1 MKINIKKLNKVMLIA
16 SVLFGFS
23 KMSLAGDVESG
34 SMPVTSDLKVKLSG
48 YGHFQGGYRNQNHLA
63 GNDKNV
69 SANRKSFAF
78 FNDAALFTDISNQV
92 NDITY
97 GGKIV
102 LVPTAKRKGSATYN
116 GSHIYLDSSYGRVE
130 AGSPMDAA
138 SNMLIDSSA
147 IASATGGDWDRYAKF
162 DSTDLKQGY
171 DFGPS
176 FATFGEFFLDSKLV
190 SAVETRSYS
199 NEPGR
204 RVSYYTPKFEFGQ
217 GAKIQMGISYTPDSS
232 NTGADDP
239 TKNSTRVDIRKIGRN
254 GVATNEYFKLDTSVK
269 DAISGGV
276 VLEQNISDGV
286 DLKLALTG
294 EYGKAS
300 KIEKFRNN
308 DLSNSDPKK
317 ADPDKQEPITL
328 NNKKLKDLRTY
339 NIGAILNA
347 GNFSYAASFGSLG
360 KSLTSPEFHR
370 TGRETTYYT
379 GGVAYKQ
386 GPFTTSLTYFRSD
399 QYKNTVDCV
408 TIGTDYKLA
417 PGFKPYA
424 EISGFS
430 LKGKPE
436 YDNGNLKKKKTRG
449 TVALIGAKLSL

>member
-48 YGHFQGGYRNQNHLA
+48 YGHFQGGYRNQNHLK
-63 GNDKNV
+63 GDDKNV

-78 FNDAALFTDISNQV
+78 FNDAALFADISNKV
-92 NDITY
+92 NDVTY

-116 GSHIYLDSSYGRVE
+116 GSHIYLDSSYGRIE

-199 NEPGR
+199 TEPGR

-217 GAKIQMGISYTPDSS
+217 GAKIQIGISYTPDSS
-232 NTGADDP
+232 NTGADD
-239 TKNSTRVDIRKIGRN
+239 TNKNSTRVEIKKIKKDSTDPN
-254 GVATNEYFKLDTSVK
+254 HYFKFDQSIK

-300 KIEKFRNN
+300 NAKKMNN
-308 DLSNSDPKK
+308 TNDSPDPLKDTSDAQK
-317 ADPDKQEPITL
+317 ELGTY
-328 NNKKLKDLRTY
+328 KLKDLKTY

-360 KSLTSPEFHR
+360 KSLTTPEFHKA
-370 TGRETTYYT
+370 GRETTYYT

-436 YDNGNLKKKKTRG
+436 YDPNLKKKKTRG

>member
-1 MKINIKKLNKVMLIA
+1 MKINIKKLNKIVLMA
-16 SVLFGFS
+16 SVLLGFS
-23 KMSLAGDVESG
+23 KMSVANEIESG
-34 SMPVTSDLKVKLSG
+34 SMPVISDLKVKLSG
-48 YGHFQGGYRNQNHLA
+48 YGHFQGGYRNQNHLK
-63 GNDKNV
+63 GDDKNV

-78 FNDAALFTDISNQV
+78 FNDAALFADISNKV
-92 NDITY
+92 NDVTY

-116 GSHIYLDSSYGRVE
+116 GSHIYLESSYGRVE
-130 AGSPMDAA
+130 AGSPIDAA
-138 SNMLIDSSA
+138 SNMLIDSSE

-162 DSTDLKQGY
+162 DSADLKQDY

-190 SAVETRSYS
+190 SAVENRPYS

-204 RVSYYTPKFEFGQ
+204 RISYYTPKFDFGK
-217 GAKIQMGISYTPDSS
+217 GAKVQVGISYTPDSS

-239 TKNSTRVDIRKIGRN
+239 NKNSTGVEIKKIGRN
-254 GVATNEYFKLDTSVK
+254 GVATNEYFKFDKSVK

-300 KIEKFRNN
+300 KVEKFRN
-308 DLSNSDPKK
+308 DDASNSDPKK
-317 ADPDKQEPITL
+317 ADPARQTPIPL
-328 NNKKLKDLRTY
+328 NNKKLKDLKTY

-360 KSLTSPEFHR
+360 KSLTTPEFHR

-449 TVALIGAKLSL
+449 TIALIGAKLSL

>member
-23 KMSLAGDVESG
+23 KMSFAGDIESG
-34 SMPVTSDLKVKLSG
+34 NMPVTSDLKVKLSG
-48 YGHFQGGYRNQNHLA
+48 YGHFQGGYKNQNHLK
-63 GNDKNV
+63 GDDKNV

-78 FNDAALFTDISNQV
+78 FNDAALFSDISNKV
-92 NDITY
+92 NDVTY

-199 NEPGR
+199 TEPGR
-204 RVSYYTPKFEFGQ
+204 RVSYYTPKFEFGKE
-217 GAKIQMGISYTPDSS
+217 AKIQMGISYTPDSS

-239 TKNSTRVDIRKIGRN
+239 NKNSTGVEIKKVYNIEDRV
-254 GVATNEYFKLDTSVK
+254 YYKLDKSVK

-317 ADPDKQEPITL
+317 ADPDKQESITL

-360 KSLTSPEFHR
+360 KSLTTPEFHKV
-370 TGRETTYYT
+370 GRETTYYT

-386 GPFTTSLTYFRSD
+386 GPFTTSVTYFRSD

-436 YDNGNLKKKKTRG
+436 YDPNLKKKKTRG
-449 TVALIGAKLSL
+449 TIALIGAKLSL

>member
-1 MKINIKKLNKVMLIA
+1 
-16 SVLFGFS
+16 
-23 KMSLAGDVESG
+23 
-34 SMPVTSDLKVKLSG
+34 
-48 YGHFQGGYRNQNHLA
+48 
-63 GNDKNV
+63 
-69 SANRKSFAF
+69 
-78 FNDAALFTDISNQV
+78 
-92 NDITY
+92 
-97 GGKIV
+97 V
-102 LVPTAKRKGSATYN
+102 LVPTAKRKGSASYN
-116 GSHIYLDSSYGRVE
+116 GSHIYLESSYGRIE
-130 AGSPMDAA
+130 AGSPIDAA
-138 SNMLIDSSA
+138 SNMLIDSSE

-162 DSTDLKQGY
+162 DSADLKQGY

-190 SAVETRSYS
+190 SAVENRPYS

-204 RVSYYTPKFEFGQ
+204 RISYYTPKFDFGK
-217 GAKIQMGISYTPDSS
+217 GAKVQVGISYTPDSS

-239 TKNSTRVDIRKIGRN
+239 NKNSTGVEIKKIGRN
-254 GVATNEYFKLDTSVK
+254 GVATNEYFKFDKSVK

-300 KIEKFRNN
+300 NVEKYDNTNN
-308 DLSNSDPKK
+308 SPDPLKAASDT
-317 ADPDKQEPITL
+317 Q
-328 NNKKLKDLRTY
+328 NKLGTYKLKDLRTY

-360 KSLTSPEFHR
+360 KSLTTPEFHR

-436 YDNGNLKKKKTRG
+436 YDRDLKKKKTRG
-449 TVALIGAKLSL
+449 TIALIGAKLSL

>member
-1 MKINIKKLNKVMLIA
+1 MKINIKKLNKVVLMA
-16 SVLFGFS
+16 SVLFGLS
-23 KMSLAGDVESG
+23 KMSFADEVKSG

-48 YGHFQGGYRNQNHLA
+48 YGHFQGGYRNQNHLGA
-63 GNDKNV
+63 DKNV

-78 FNDAALFTDISNQV
+78 FNDAALFTDISNNV
-92 NDITY
+92 NDVTY

-116 GSHIYLDSSYGRVE
+116 GSHIYLESSYGRIE
-130 AGSPMDAA
+130 AGSPIDAA
-138 SNMLIDSSA
+138 STMLIDSSE

-162 DSTDLKQGY
+162 DSADLKQGY

-190 SAVETRSYS
+190 SAVENRPYS

-204 RVSYYTPKFEFGQ
+204 RISYYTPKFDFGK

-239 TKNSTRVDIRKIGRN
+239 TKNSTGVEIKKIGRN
-254 GVATNEYFKLDTSVK
+254 GVATSEYFKFDNSVK

-300 KIEKFRNN
+300 NVKKMNN
-308 DLSNSDPKK
+308 TNNSPDPLKDTSDAQK
-317 ADPDKQEPITL
+317 ELGTY
-328 NNKKLKDLRTY
+328 KLKDLKTY

-360 KSLTSPEFHR
+360 KSLTTPEFHR

-436 YDNGNLKKKKTRG
+436 YDNGNLKKRKSRG
-449 TVALIGAKLSL
+449 TIALIGAKLSL

>member
-48 YGHFQGGYRNQNHLA
+48 YGHFQGGYRNQNHLK
-63 GNDKNV
+63 GDDKNV

-78 FNDAALFTDISNQV
+78 FNDAALFADISNKV
-92 NDITY
+92 NDVTY

-199 NEPGR
+199 TEPGR

-217 GAKIQMGISYTPDSS
+217 VAKIQIGISYTPDSS
-232 NTGADDP
+232 NTGADD
-239 TKNSTRVDIRKIGRN
+239 TNKNSTRVEIKKIKKDSTDPN
-254 GVATNEYFKLDTSVK
+254 HYFKFDQSIK

-300 KIEKFRNN
+300 NAKKMNN
-308 DLSNSDPKK
+308 TNDSPDPLKDTSDAQK
-317 ADPDKQEPITL
+317 ELGTY
-328 NNKKLKDLRTY
+328 KLKDLKTY

-360 KSLTSPEFHR
+360 KSLTTPEFHKA
-370 TGRETTYYT
+370 GRETTYYT

-436 YDNGNLKKKKTRG
+436 YDPKLKKKKTRG

>member
-1 MKINIKKLNKVMLIA
+1 MKINIKKLNKVVLMA

-23 KMSLAGDVESG
+23 NMSFAKEVESG
-34 SMPVTSDLKVKLSG
+34 SMPVISDLKVKLSG
-48 YGHFQGGYRNQNHLA
+48 YGHFQGGYRNQNHL
-63 GNDKNV
+63 GDNKNV

-78 FNDAALFTDISNQV
+78 FNDAALFADISNKV
-92 NDITY
+92 NDVTY

-102 LVPTAKRKGSATYN
+102 LVPTAKRKGSTTYN
-116 GSHIYLDSSYGRVE
+116 GSHIYLESSYGRIE
-130 AGSPMDAA
+130 AGSPIDAA
-138 SNMLIDSSA
+138 SNMLIDSSE

-162 DSTDLKQGY
+162 DSTDLKQRY

-190 SAVETRSYS
+190 SAVENRPYS

-204 RVSYYTPKFEFGQ
+204 RISYYTPKFDFGN

-239 TKNSTRVDIRKIGRN
+239 TKNSTRVEIKKLKRE
-254 GVATNEYFKLDTSVK
+254 GVDTDPNHYFKFDQSIK

-300 KIEKFRNN
+300 NAKKMDNTNN
-308 DLSNSDPKK
+308 SSDPLKADSNS
-317 ADPDKQEPITL
+317 QVELGTY
-328 NNKKLKDLRTY
+328 KLKDLKTY

-360 KSLTSPEFHR
+360 KSLTTSEFHKV
-370 TGRETTYYT
+370 GRETTYYT

-436 YDNGNLKKKKTRG
+436 YDPNLKKKKTRG
-449 TVALIGAKLSL
+449 TIALIGAKLSL

>member
-48 YGHFQGGYRNQNHLA
+48 YGHFQGGYRNQNHLK
-63 GNDKNV
+63 GDDKNV

-78 FNDAALFTDISNQV
+78 FNDAALFADISNKV
-92 NDITY
+92 NDVTY

-116 GSHIYLDSSYGRVE
+116 GSHIYLDSSYGRIE

-199 NEPGR
+199 TEPGR

-217 GAKIQMGISYTPDSS
+217 GAKIQIGISYTPDSS
-232 NTGADDP
+232 NTGADD
-239 TKNSTRVDIRKIGRN
+239 TNKNSTRVEIKKIKKDSTDPN
-254 GVATNEYFKLDTSVK
+254 HYFKFDQSIK

-300 KIEKFRNN
+300 NAKKMNN
-308 DLSNSDPKK
+308 TNNS
-317 ADPDKQEPITL
+317 ADPLKDTSEAQKELGTY
-328 NNKKLKDLRTY
+328 KLKDLKTY

-360 KSLTSPEFHR
+360 KSLTTPEFHKA
-370 TGRETTYYT
+370 GRETTYYT

-436 YDNGNLKKKKTRG
+436 YDLKLKKKKTRG

>member
-48 YGHFQGGYRNQNHLA
+48 YGHFQGGYRNQNHLK
-63 GNDKNV
+63 GDDKNV

-78 FNDAALFTDISNQV
+78 FNDAALFADISNKV
-92 NDITY
+92 NDVTY

-116 GSHIYLDSSYGRVE
+116 GSHIYLDSSYGRIE

-199 NEPGR
+199 TEPGR

-217 GAKIQMGISYTPDSS
+217 GAKIQIGISYTPDSS
-232 NTGADDP
+232 NTGADD
-239 TKNSTRVDIRKIGRN
+239 TNKNSTRVEIKKIKKDSTDPN
-254 GVATNEYFKLDTSVK
+254 HYFKFDQSIK

-300 KIEKFRNN
+300 NAKKMNN
-308 DLSNSDPKK
+308 TNDSPDPLKDTSDAQK
-317 ADPDKQEPITL
+317 ELGTY
-328 NNKKLKDLRTY
+328 KLKDLKTY

-360 KSLTSPEFHR
+360 KSLTTPEFHKA
-370 TGRETTYYT
+370 GRETTYYT

-436 YDNGNLKKKKTRG
+436 YDRDLKKKKTRG

>member
-48 YGHFQGGYRNQNHLA
+48 YGHFQGGYRNQNHLK
-63 GNDKNV
+63 GDDENV

-78 FNDAALFTDISNQV
+78 FNDAALFADISNKV
-92 NDITY
+92 NDVTY

-199 NEPGR
+199 TEPGR

-232 NTGADDP
+232 NTGADD
-239 TKNSTRVDIRKIGRN
+239 TNKNSTRVEIKKIKRKDSADPN
-254 GVATNEYFKLDTSVK
+254 HYFKFDQSIK

-300 KIEKFRNN
+300 NVKKMNN
-308 DLSNSDPKK
+308 TNNS
-317 ADPDKQEPITL
+317 ADPLKDTSDAQKELGTY
-328 NNKKLKDLRTY
+328 KLKDLKTY

-360 KSLTSPEFHR
+360 KSLTTPEFHKA
-370 TGRETTYYT
+370 GRETTYYT

-436 YDNGNLKKKKTRG
+436 YDRDLKKKKTRG

>member
-48 YGHFQGGYRNQNHLA
+48 YGHFQGGYRNQNHLK
-63 GNDKNV
+63 GDDKNV

-78 FNDAALFTDISNQV
+78 FNDAALFADISNKV
-92 NDITY
+92 NDVTY

-199 NEPGR
+199 TEPGR

-217 GAKIQMGISYTPDSS
+217 GAKIQIGISYTPDSS
-232 NTGADDP
+232 NTGADD
-239 TKNSTRVDIRKIGRN
+239 TNKNSTRVEIKKIKKDSTDPN
-254 GVATNEYFKLDTSVK
+254 HYFKFDQSIK

-300 KIEKFRNN
+300 NAKKMNN
-308 DLSNSDPKK
+308 TNNSPDPLKDTSDAQK
-317 ADPDKQEPITL
+317 ELGTY
-328 NNKKLKDLRTY
+328 KLKDLKTY

-360 KSLTSPEFHR
+360 KSLTTPEFHKA
-370 TGRETTYYT
+370 GRETTYYT
-379 GGVAYKQ
+379 GGMAYKQ

-436 YDNGNLKKKKTRG
+436 YDLKLKKKKTRG

>member
-1 MKINIKKLNKVMLIA
+1 MKINIKKLNKVVLMA
-16 SVLFGFS
+16 SVLFGLS
-23 KMSLAGDVESG
+23 KMSFADEVKSG
-34 SMPVTSDLKVKLSG
+34 SMPVISDLKVKLSG
-48 YGHFQGGYRNQNHLA
+48 YGHFQGGYRNQNHLGA
-63 GNDKNV
+63 DKNV

-78 FNDAALFTDISNQV
+78 FNDAALFTDISNNV
-92 NDITY
+92 NDVTY

-102 LVPTAKRKGSATYN
+102 LVPTAKRKGSASYN
-116 GSHIYLDSSYGRVE
+116 GSHIYLESSYGRIE
-130 AGSPMDAA
+130 AGSPIDAA
-138 SNMLIDSSA
+138 SNMLIDSSE

-162 DSTDLKQGY
+162 DSADLKQGY

-176 FATFGEFFLDSKLV
+176 FATFGEFFLDNKLV
-190 SAVETRSYS
+190 SAVENRPYS

-204 RVSYYTPKFEFGQ
+204 RISYYTPKFDFGK

-239 TKNSTRVDIRKIGRN
+239 TKNSTRVEIKKIGRN
-254 GVATNEYFKLDTSVK
+254 GVATNEYFKFDQSVK

-300 KIEKFRNN
+300 NAKKMNN
-308 DLSNSDPKK
+308 TNDSPDPLKDTSDAQK
-317 ADPDKQEPITL
+317 ELGTY
-328 NNKKLKDLRTY
+328 KLKDLKTY

-360 KSLTSPEFHR
+360 KSLTTPEFHKA
-370 TGRETTYYT
+370 GRETTYYT

-436 YDNGNLKKKKTRG
+436 YDRNLKKKKTRG

>member
-1 MKINIKKLNKVMLIA
+1 MKINIKKLNKVVLMA
-16 SVLFGFS
+16 SVLFGLS
-23 KMSLAGDVESG
+23 KVSFADEVKSG

-48 YGHFQGGYRNQNHLA
+48 YGHFQGGYRNQNHLGA
-63 GNDKNV
+63 DKNV

-78 FNDAALFTDISNQV
+78 FNDAALFTDISNNV
-92 NDITY
+92 NDVTY

-102 LVPTAKRKGSATYN
+102 LVPTAKRKGSASYN
-116 GSHIYLDSSYGRVE
+116 GSHIYLESSYGRIE
-130 AGSPMDAA
+130 AGSPIDAA
-138 SNMLIDSSA
+138 SNMLIDSSE

-162 DSTDLKQGY
+162 DSADLKQGY

-190 SAVETRSYS
+190 SAVENRPYS

-204 RVSYYTPKFEFGQ
+204 RISYYTPKFDFGK

-239 TKNSTRVDIRKIGRN
+239 TKNSTGFDIKKIKRVDTDPN
-254 GVATNEYFKLDTSVK
+254 HYFKFDKSVK
-269 DAISGGV
+269 DAISGGI

-286 DLKLALTG
+286 DLKLAFTG

-300 KIEKFRNN
+300 NAEKYDNTNN
-308 DLSNSDPKK
+308 SSDPLK
-317 ADPDKQEPITL
+317 ADSNTQ
-328 NNKKLKDLRTY
+328 NKLGTYKLKDLKTY

-360 KSLTSPEFHR
+360 KSLTTPEFHK

-379 GGVAYKQ
+379 GGIAYKQ

-417 PGFKPYA
+417 PGF
-424 EISGFS
+424 
-430 LKGKPE
+430 
-436 YDNGNLKKKKTRG
+436 T
-449 TVALIGAKLSL
+449 

>member
-48 YGHFQGGYRNQNHLA
+48 YGHFQGGYRNQNHLK
-63 GNDKNV
+63 GDDKNV

-78 FNDAALFTDISNQV
+78 FNDAALFTDISNKV
-92 NDITY
+92 NDVTY

-199 NEPGR
+199 TEPGR

-232 NTGADDP
+232 NTGADD
-239 TKNSTRVDIRKIGRN
+239 TNKNSTRVEIKKIKRKDSADPN
-254 GVATNEYFKLDTSVK
+254 HYFKFDQSIK

-300 KIEKFRNN
+300 NVKKMNN
-308 DLSNSDPKK
+308 TNDSPDPLKDTSDAQK
-317 ADPDKQEPITL
+317 ELGTY
-328 NNKKLKDLRTY
+328 KLKDLKTY

-360 KSLTSPEFHR
+360 KSLTTPEFHKA
-370 TGRETTYYT
+370 GRETTYYT
-379 GGVAYKQ
+379 GGMAYKQ

-436 YDNGNLKKKKTRG
+436 YDRDLKKKKTRG

>member
-1 MKINIKKLNKVMLIA
+1 MKINIKKLNKIVLMA
-16 SVLFGFS
+16 SVLLGFS
-23 KMSLAGDVESG
+23 KMSVANEIESG
-34 SMPVTSDLKVKLSG
+34 SMPVISDLKVKLSG
-48 YGHFQGGYRNQNHLA
+48 YGHFQGGYRNQNHLK
-63 GNDKNV
+63 GDDKNV

-78 FNDAALFTDISNQV
+78 FNDAALFADISNKV
-92 NDITY
+92 NDVTY

-116 GSHIYLDSSYGRVE
+116 GSHIYLESSYGRVE

-138 SNMLIDSSA
+138 SNMLIDSSE

-190 SAVETRSYS
+190 SAVETRPYS
-199 NEPGR
+199 TEPGR
-204 RVSYYTPKFEFGQ
+204 RVSYYTPKFEFGK

-239 TKNSTRVDIRKIGRN
+239 TKNSTGFDIKKIKRDGTTDPN
-254 GVATNEYFKLDTSVK
+254 HYFKFDRSVK
-269 DAISGGV
+269 NAISGGV

-300 KIEKFRNN
+300 NAEKYDNTNN
-308 DLSNSDPKK
+308 SPDPLK
-317 ADPDKQEPITL
+317 AAPDTQ
-328 NNKKLKDLRTY
+328 NKLATYKLKDLRTY

-360 KSLTSPEFHR
+360 KSLTTPEFHR

-449 TVALIGAKLSL
+449 TIALIGAKLSL

>member
-48 YGHFQGGYRNQNHLA
+48 YGHFQGGYRNQNHLK
-63 GNDKNV
+63 GDDKNV

-78 FNDAALFTDISNQV
+78 FNDAALFADISNKV
-92 NDITY
+92 NDVTY

-190 SAVETRSYS
+190 SAVETHSYS
-199 NEPGR
+199 TEPGR

-217 GAKIQMGISYTPDSS
+217 GAKIQIGISYTPDSS
-232 NTGADDP
+232 NTGADD
-239 TKNSTRVDIRKIGRN
+239 TNKNSTRVEIKKIKKDSTDPN
-254 GVATNEYFKLDTSVK
+254 HYFKFDQSIK

-300 KIEKFRNN
+300 NAKKMNN
-308 DLSNSDPKK
+308 TNNSPDPLKDTSDAQK
-317 ADPDKQEPITL
+317 ELGTY
-328 NNKKLKDLRTY
+328 KLKDLKTY

-360 KSLTSPEFHR
+360 KSLTTPEFHKA
-370 TGRETTYYT
+370 GRETTYYT
-379 GGVAYKQ
+379 GGMAYKQ

-436 YDNGNLKKKKTRG
+436 YDPKLKKKKTRG

>member
-48 YGHFQGGYRNQNHLA
+48 YGHFQGGYRNQNHLK
-63 GNDKNV
+63 GDDKNV

-78 FNDAALFTDISNQV
+78 LNDAALFADISNKV
-92 NDITY
+92 NDVTY

-199 NEPGR
+199 TEPGR

-232 NTGADDP
+232 NTGADD
-239 TKNSTRVDIRKIGRN
+239 TNKNSTRVEIKKIKKDPADPN
-254 GVATNEYFKLDTSVK
+254 HYFKFDQSIK

-300 KIEKFRNN
+300 NAKKMNN
-308 DLSNSDPKK
+308 TNDSPDPLKDTSDAQK
-317 ADPDKQEPITL
+317 ELGTY
-328 NNKKLKDLRTY
+328 KLKDLKTY

-360 KSLTSPEFHR
+360 KSLTTPEFHKA
-370 TGRETTYYT
+370 GRETTYYT

-436 YDNGNLKKKKTRG
+436 YDRDLKKKKTRG

>member
-48 YGHFQGGYRNQNHLA
+48 YGHFQGGYRNQNHLK
-63 GNDKNV
+63 GDDKNV

-78 FNDAALFTDISNQV
+78 FNDAALFADISNKV
-92 NDITY
+92 NDVTY

-199 NEPGR
+199 TEPGR

-217 GAKIQMGISYTPDSS
+217 GAKIQIGISYTPDSS
-232 NTGADDP
+232 NTGADD
-239 TKNSTRVDIRKIGRN
+239 TNKNSTRVEIKKIKKDSTDPN
-254 GVATNEYFKLDTSVK
+254 HYFKFDQSIK

-300 KIEKFRNN
+300 NVKKMNN
-308 DLSNSDPKK
+308 TNDYPDPLKDTSDAQK
-317 ADPDKQEPITL
+317 ELGTY
-328 NNKKLKDLRTY
+328 KLKDLKTY

-360 KSLTSPEFHR
+360 KSLTTPEFHKA
-370 TGRETTYYT
+370 GRETTYYT

-436 YDNGNLKKKKTRG
+436 YDLKLKKKKTRG

>member
-1 MKINIKKLNKVMLIA
+1 MKINIKKLNKVVLMA
-16 SVLFGFS
+16 SVLFGLS
-23 KMSLAGDVESG
+23 KVSFADEVKSG

-48 YGHFQGGYRNQNHLA
+48 YGHFQGGYRNQNHLGA
-63 GNDKNV
+63 DKNV

-78 FNDAALFTDISNQV
+78 FNDAALFTDISNNV
-92 NDITY
+92 NDVTY

-116 GSHIYLDSSYGRVE
+116 GSHIYLESSYGRIE
-130 AGSPMDAA
+130 AGSPIDAA
-138 SNMLIDSSA
+138 SNMLIDSSE

-162 DSTDLKQGY
+162 DSADLKQGY

-176 FATFGEFFLDSKLV
+176 FATFGEFFLDNKLV
-190 SAVETRSYS
+190 SAVENRPYS

-204 RVSYYTPKFEFGQ
+204 RISYYTPKFDFGK

-239 TKNSTRVDIRKIGRN
+239 SKNSTRVEIKKIGRN
-254 GVATNEYFKLDTSVK
+254 GVATNEYFKFDQSVK

-300 KIEKFRNN
+300 NAKKMNN
-308 DLSNSDPKK
+308 TNGSPDPLKDTSDAQK
-317 ADPDKQEPITL
+317 ELGTY
-328 NNKKLKDLRTY
+328 KLKDLKTY

-360 KSLTSPEFHR
+360 KSLTTPEFHR

-449 TVALIGAKLSL
+449 TIALIGAKLSL

>member
-1 MKINIKKLNKVMLIA
+1 MKINIKKLNKVVLMA
-16 SVLFGFS
+16 SVLFGLS
-23 KMSLAGDVESG
+23 KVSFADEVKSG

-48 YGHFQGGYRNQNHLA
+48 YGHFQGGYRNQNHLGA
-63 GNDKNV
+63 DKNV

-78 FNDAALFTDISNQV
+78 FNDAALFTDISNNV
-92 NDITY
+92 NDVTY

-102 LVPTAKRKGSATYN
+102 LVPTAKRKGSASYN
-116 GSHIYLDSSYGRVE
+116 GSHIYLESSYGRIE
-130 AGSPMDAA
+130 AGSPIDAA
-138 SNMLIDSSA
+138 SNMLIDSSE

-162 DSTDLKQGY
+162 DSADLKQGY

-176 FATFGEFFLDSKLV
+176 FATFGEFFLDNKLV
-190 SAVETRSYS
+190 SAVENRPYS

-204 RVSYYTPKFEFGQ
+204 RISYYTPKFDFGK

-239 TKNSTRVDIRKIGRN
+239 TKNSTRVEIKKIGRN
-254 GVATNEYFKLDTSVK
+254 GVATNEYFKFDQSVK

-276 VLEQNISDGV
+276 ILQQNISDGV

-300 KIEKFRNN
+300 NAMKYDNTNN
-308 DLSNSDPKK
+308 SSDPLK
-317 ADPDKQEPITL
+317 ADSNTQ
-328 NNKKLKDLRTY
+328 NKLGTYKLKDLKTY

-360 KSLTSPEFHR
+360 KSLTTPEFHK

-436 YDNGNLKKKKTRG
+436 YDRDLKKKKSRG
-449 TVALIGAKLSL
+449 TIALIGAKLSL

>member
-23 KMSLAGDVESG
+23 KMSLAGDIESG

-48 YGHFQGGYRNQNHLA
+48 YGHFQGGYRNQNHLK
-63 GNDKNV
+63 GDDKNV

-78 FNDAALFTDISNQV
+78 FNDAALFADISNKV
-92 NDITY
+92 NDVTY

-199 NEPGR
+199 TEPGR

-217 GAKIQMGISYTPDSS
+217 GAKIQIGISYTPDSS
-232 NTGADDP
+232 NTGADD
-239 TKNSTRVDIRKIGRN
+239 TNKNSTRVEIKKIKKDSTDPN
-254 GVATNEYFKLDTSVK
+254 HYFKFDQSIK

-300 KIEKFRNN
+300 NAKKMNN
-308 DLSNSDPKK
+308 TNNSPDPLKDTSDAQK
-317 ADPDKQEPITL
+317 ELGTY
-328 NNKKLKDLRTY
+328 KLKDLKTY

-360 KSLTSPEFHR
+360 KSLTTPEFHKA
-370 TGRETTYYT
+370 GRETTYYT
-379 GGVAYKQ
+379 GGMAYKQ

-436 YDNGNLKKKKTRG
+436 YDLKLKKKKTRG